1 VELANSIVTLQ
12 PGMYILRHPKTGMP
26 PISISR
32 AAANAAHTGQIQA
45 LFTPASQ
52 GSVLR
57 DGRDCIVMQV
67 LDAPADL
74 LVTAYLEKSGAAVP
88 ALKIDKIRLDGDD
101 TGTAM
106 APQVVPP
113 KGLSL
118 IGHLERRGDVLAK
131 PGETLGSP
139 ESDLRLEGL
148 QIMWPD
154 KPEGLDLT
162 YSANIEGAGETPK
175 AGTGQFCGTRNAAR
189 RLVGVT
195 FGLTGKLADQYKIDG
210 EAHFSG
216 GFKTVIQP
224 GAALQGPTGV
234 EHLTAL
240 RINVKKKNPWE
251 ASPRTRV
258 LKSRGRK

>member
-1 VELANSIVTLQ
+1 
-12 PGMYILRHPKTGMP
+12 M
-26 PISISR
+26 
-32 AAANAAHTGQIQA
+32 
-45 LFTPASQ
+45 
-52 GSVLR
+52 LR

-88 ALKIDKIRLDGDD
+88 ALKIDKIRLDGEDA
-101 TGTAM
+101 GGPL

-113 KGLSL
+113 KGLSA

-139 ESDLRLEGL
+139 EGDLRLEGIQL
-148 QIMWPD
+148 MWPD
-154 KPEGLDLT
+154 KPEGVDIA
-162 YSANIEGAGETPK
+162 YSALVEGAGETPK
-175 AGTGQFCGTRNAAR
+175 ATTGQFCGTRNAAR

-195 FGLTGKLADQYKIDG
+195 FGLTGKAADHYRIEG
-210 EAHFSG
+210 EVHFSG
-216 GFKTVIQP
+216 GFKAAIDS